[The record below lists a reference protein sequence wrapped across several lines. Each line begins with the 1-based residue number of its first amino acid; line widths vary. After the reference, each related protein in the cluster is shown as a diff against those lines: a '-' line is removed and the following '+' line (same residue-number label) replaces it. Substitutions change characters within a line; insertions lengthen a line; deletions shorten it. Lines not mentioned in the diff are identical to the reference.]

1 MNGRRYYLT
10 TLAAWRNHAGKFAN
24 SHWLLL
30 GEASHGEPPAST
42 RILLL
47 AEADEGIHVKL
58 EDDPDFEALP
68 HPLAQKPISAAAQ
81 GALAAQGVAAGAT
94 TFDAAETVGR
104 LHPLLRHRIF

>member
-10 TLAAWRNHAGKFAN
+10 TLGAWRNHAAKFAN

-30 GEASHGEPPAST
+30 DEASDGEPIPST

-47 AEADEGIHVKL
+47 AEADEGIHLKL

-68 HPLAQKPISAAAQ
+68 HPLAQKPISAASQ
-81 GALAAQGVAAGAT
+81 CALVAHGVAAGAT
-94 TFDAAETVGR
+94 TFDVAERVGA
-104 LHPLLRHRIF
+104 LHPLLRHRIY